1 MATSCSQLKMK
12 ASDGKMRETDAADI
26 QENMNSNPLIPVV
39 IGAVISL
46 LTTLFTNY
54 GLRNNLNKEHEFI
67 KKLENTQFLRQRKEE
82 IFKILKKDYDR
93 LVLVLNSYRMFG
105 PEKGID
111 EIDGYFNSSYLF
123 KSLFSKNH

>member
-1 MATSCSQLKMK
+1 MK

-93 LVLVLNSYRMFG
+93 LVFVLNSYRMFG